1 MKRPVKTHNLK
12 AVLDVWIG
20 CRIMPM
26 ENLWTERARQWRIW
40 HSIGYPWSSDATGPR
55 KDRMP
60 FSFISIVMMA
70 LISTVDGK
78 KL

>member
-12 AVLDVWIG
+12 AVLDVSIG

-40 HSIGYPWSSDATGPR
+40 NSIGYPWSSDATDPR
-55 KDRMP
+55 KEP
-60 FSFISIVMMA
+60 PYA
-70 LISTVDGK
+70 LLVHFGRYDGPDTDS
-78 KL
+78 